1 MGGEPEKRLTIGELA
16 RRIRLLRVGVDFLGQ
31 TRAADAL
38 GIQPRSL
45 RAKLE
50 ATRGVRDDNL
60 LLVAEALNKLAI
72 EIAAHATLILAGI
85 GTRDKRK

>member
-1 MGGEPEKRLTIGELA
+1 ME
-16 RRIRLLRVGVDFLGQ
+16 FLGQ

-50 ATRGVRDDNL
+50 ATRGVHDDNL
-60 LLVAEALNKLAI
+60 LLVAGALNKLAT
-72 EIAAHATLILAGI
+72 EIATHATLILADI
-85 GTRDKRK
+85 GTKDEAE